1 MHVGVASGRRWLR
14 WGSALNS
21 HYDGTPARFV
31 PEAGRIEWAGLLFVA
46 TSPPSTA
53 RLQVFHMV
61 LLAAC

>member
-1 MHVGVASGRRWLR
+1 MHVGVAGGWRWLR
-14 WGSALNS
+14 WGSAQHS
-21 HYDGTPARFV
+21 RYDGTPASFV
-31 PEAGRIEWAGLLFVA
+31 AAGDQIEWAALLFVA